1 MLDIVVQN
9 LYSSQKY
16 KYWLLMCNLGSL
28 SLFLSLILYKMKFK
42 KNQLLHR
49 ICSVKSQTVRTVN
62 FIKHLSVCST

>member
-28 SLFLSLILYKMKFK
+28 SLSLSLILYKMKFK
-42 KNQLLHR
+42 KKKINSYIEFVL
-49 ICSVKSQTVRTVN
+49 
-62 FIKHLSVCST
+62 

>member
-28 SLFLSLILYKMKFK
+28 FLSLALFLSLSY
-42 KNQLLHR
+42 
-49 ICSVKSQTVRTVN
+49 SV
-62 FIKHLSVCST
+62 